1 MSTMDRVRV
10 ELGARSYEILVGSGL
25 LQRAGEQLAPL
36 LKQPRV
42 VIVTDDNVAP
52 LHLATLE
59 ESLSKAAIDHLHAIL
74 PHGEHTKNFAHLE
87 RLVEQ
92 FLENKVER
100 GTTLIA
106 LGGGVIG
113 DITGFA
119 ASIVLRGVDFVQAPT
134 TLLSQVD
141 SSVGGKTGI
150 NSPHGKN
157 LIGSFYQPRMVLTDI
172 ATLDTLPQREFLAG
186 YAEIVKYGLI
196 NDPGF
201 FSWLEQNGFALCAG
215 DQALRQQAVVKA
227 CQAKAAIVGA
237 DEKEAG
243 LRTLLNLGHTF
254 AHALEA
260 EAGYGDALIHG
271 EAVAIGIRLAF
282 DLSVRLKL
290 CPAEDSDRVA
300 RHFDA
305 VGLPVKPGDIAGSHW
320 TPQTLVGH
328 MTHDKKVRDGKITF
342 ILARGIGQA
351 FLSAEVDMKELENS
365 LRDAFSP

>member
-1 MSTMDRVRV
+1 
-10 ELGARSYEILVGSGL
+10 
-25 LQRAGEQLAPL
+25 
-36 LKQPRV
+36 
-42 VIVTDDNVAP
+42 
-52 LHLATLE
+52 
-59 ESLSKAAIDHLHAIL
+59 
-74 PHGEHTKNFAHLE
+74 
-87 RLVEQ
+87 
-92 FLENKVER
+92 
-100 GTTLIA
+100 
-106 LGGGVIG
+106 
-113 DITGFA
+113 
-119 ASIVLRGVDFVQAPT
+119 
-134 TLLSQVD
+134 
-141 SSVGGKTGI
+141 KTGI

-227 CQAKAAIVGA
+227 CRAKAAIVGT

-300 RHFDA
+300 HHFDA

-342 ILARGIGQA
+342 VLARGIGQA